1 MSHSSSM
8 INLIYNS
15 GILTFENANYSIIG
29 YQNIGNE
36 GIHLFI
42 LNETNSMAIYL
53 SVETTTVN
61 DDTFETL
68 TELLT
73 ALGNPVEIP
82 I

>member
-1 MSHSSSM
+1 M
-8 INLIYNS
+8 IHLLFDS
-15 GILTFENANYSIIG
+15 GNLTFENANYTIIG
-29 YQNIGNE
+29 YQYIGNE

-42 LNETNSMAIYL
+42 SNDSNSMVIYL
-53 SVETTTVN
+53 SFKTTTVN
-61 DDTFETL
+61 DTTFETL

>member
-1 MSHSSSM
+1 M

>member
-1 MSHSSSM
+1 M

-42 LNETNSMAIYL
+42 SNETNSMVIYL

-82 I
+82 IETL